1 MIFWTAFTIGLFG
14 SLHCIGMCGPI
25 ALAMP
30 MQNKTRFHLLSNSL
44 LYNFGRA
51 ITYGLLG
58 IFIGI
63 IGEGIVFA
71 GLQKILSILTGVI
84 MLGMVFFSVNL
95 ETKIITI
102 PFLDQF
108 YLQIKSL
115 LSKYLFK
122 KSKWTV
128 LAIGLLNGL
137 LPCGLVYL
145 AMVGALS
152 ANGIL
157 ASSFY
162 MFCFGLGTMPL
173 MLLFLVFG
181 KGAPLRCRLQLRRL
195 YPAFLTILAFW
206 FIYRGAHFYLP
217 PDFKLSAALE
227 YIPMCH

>member
-30 MQNKTRFHLLSNSL
+30 LQQKSRFSLLTNSL

-51 ITYGLLG
+51 ITYGFLG

-71 GLQKILSILTGVI
+71 GLQRVLSILTGV
-84 MLGMVFFSVNL
+84 MLLAMVFFSVNL
-95 ETKIITI
+95 ESKIVSL
-102 PFLDQF
+102 PFFNQF
-108 YLQIKSL
+108 YLHVKNL
-115 LSKYLFK
+115 LGKYLRK
-122 KSKWTV
+122 NTKETV
-128 LAIGLLNGL
+128 LVIGLVNGL

-152 ANGIL
+152 AESIV

-162 MFCFGLGTMPL
+162 MFSFGLGTIPL
-173 MLLFLVFG
+173 MLFFLLVG
-181 KGAPLRCRLQLRRL
+181 KGTHQKYHFQLRRL
-195 YPAFLTILAFW
+195 YPAFLTLLAFW

-217 PDFKLSAALE
+217 PNFKLSAALQ

>member
-30 MQNKTRFHLLSNSL
+30 LQKKSRFSLLTNSL

-51 ITYGLLG
+51 ITYSFLG
-58 IFIGI
+58 VFIGI

-71 GLQKILSILTGVI
+71 GLQKVLSILTGV
-84 MLGMVFFSVNL
+84 MLLGMVFFSVNL
-95 ETKIITI
+95 ESKIISF
-102 PFLDQF
+102 PFFNQF
-108 YLQIKSL
+108 YLRVKNL
-115 LSKYLFK
+115 LGHYLRK
-122 KSKWTV
+122 NTKETV

-152 ANGIL
+152 AESIL
-157 ASSFY
+157 GSSLY
-162 MFCFGLGTMPL
+162 MFSFGLGTMPL
-173 MLLFLVFG
+173 MLLFLLLG
-181 KGAPLRCRLQLRRL
+181 NGTHQKYRLQLRRL
-195 YPAFLTILAFW
+195 YPTFLTLLALW
-206 FIYRGAHFYLP
+206 FIYRGANFYLP
-217 PDFKLSAALE
+217 PDFKLSAALQ

>member
-30 MQNKTRFHLLSNSL
+30 LQKDSRFHLLTNSL

-51 ITYGLLG
+51 ITYGFLG

-71 GLQKILSILTGVI
+71 GLQRVLSILTGV
-84 MLGMVFFSVNL
+84 MLLGMVFFSINL
-95 ETKIITI
+95 ESKIVSF
-102 PFLDQF
+102 PFFNQF
-108 YLQIKSL
+108 YLRVKSL
-115 LSKYLFK
+115 LG
-122 KSKWTV
+122 KSLRKNTKGTV
-128 LAIGLLNGL
+128 LTIGLLNGL

-152 ANGIL
+152 ADSIL
-157 ASSFY
+157 GSSFY

-173 MLLFLVFG
+173 MLFF
-181 KGAPLRCRLQLRRL
+181 
-195 YPAFLTILAFW
+195 
-206 FIYRGAHFYLP
+206 FINR
-217 PDFKLSAALE
+217 
-227 YIPMCH
+227 

>member
-30 MQNKTRFHLLSNSL
+30 MQNKSRFHLVTNSL
-44 LYNFGRA
+44 LYNVGRA
-51 ITYGLLG
+51 ITYGFLG

-71 GLQKILSILTGVI
+71 GLQKLLSILTG
-84 MLGMVFFSVNL
+84 LLLLSMVFFSINL
-95 ETKIITI
+95 ETKIVTI
-102 PFLDQF
+102 PFFNQF

-115 LSKYLFK
+115 LGRHLRKN
-122 KSKWTV
+122 SKWTT
-128 LAIGLLNGL
+128 LTIGLLNGL

-145 AMVGALS
+145 AMAGALS
-152 ANGIL
+152 ANSIL

-162 MFCFGLGTMPL
+162 MFCFGLGTIPL
-173 MLLFLVFG
+173 MLLFLVLG
-181 KGAPLRCRLQLRRL
+181 KGTHLKYRFQLQRL
-195 YPAFLTILAFW
+195 YPFFLTGLAFW

-217 PDFKLSAALE
+217 SDFKWSTALQ